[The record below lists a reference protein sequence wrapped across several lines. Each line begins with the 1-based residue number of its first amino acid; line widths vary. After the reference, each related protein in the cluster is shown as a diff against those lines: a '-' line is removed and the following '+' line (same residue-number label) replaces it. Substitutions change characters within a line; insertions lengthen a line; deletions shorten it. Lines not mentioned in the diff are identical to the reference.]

1 MRVLQVEDDDTT
13 AKAVERMLRSKGYTC
28 QSTALGREAIELAQ
42 NNEFD
47 LILLDIALP
56 DMDGYEVLRRLQSAD
71 VKTPVVIQ
79 SGLVDQSTAN
89 MEPGF
94 GVKDYLV
101 KPFTK
106 KQLNERIESAL
117 DGPEPE
123 APPAAPAKT
132 DDADDADIDPASRR
146 QFTRVRTLKS
156 AQIIYRNSNC
166 VIDCL
171 ILNMSDGGAAV
182 QPADFVELPETFLL
196 KVHHGPTYRCQVR
209 WRHGNKI
216 GIRFLD

>member
-13 AKAVERMLRSKGYTC
+13 AKAVERMLRSKGYSC
-28 QSTALGREAIELAQ
+28 QSTALGQEAIELAQ
-42 NNEFD
+42 NNDFD
-47 LILLDIALP
+47 LILLDIVLP
-56 DMDGYEVLRRLQSAD
+56 DMDGYEVLRRLQSAE
-71 VKTPVVIQ
+71 VRTPVVIQ
-79 SGLVDQSTAN
+79 SGLVDQGTAN

-117 DGPEPE
+117 DSRDTET
-123 APPAAPAKT
+123 PPANANAAEDP
-132 DDADDADIDPASRR
+132 DDDPASRR

-171 ILNMSDGGAAV
+171 ILNMSDGGAAI

-196 KVHHGPTYRCQVR
+196 KIHHGPTYRCQVR

-216 GIRFLD
+216 GVRFLD